1 MELLQLKYF
10 LTVARM
16 ESVTRAAAHHRIPQP
31 AMSQTIA
38 RLEKE
43 LGGVQLFDRKN
54 NRIYLN
60 ENGKLFQKYVENA
73 LLELENGVQ
82 AMRTKHENISG
93 SIRVMA
99 LEGRRFCFDCVSHF
113 AEKYPHINFSISH
126 DYSGDDGAEYDLC
139 ISTVQSHGQM
149 HGSAPLICEPIVLAV
164 HEGHPLS
171 QRESIRLGDLRDEKF
186 ITMSPRSTLY
196 ALTYEYCRSAG
207 FEPHIPFICDDP
219 YYVRKYVSENM
230 GVSLAPAI
238 SWAGRFRPN
247 TRLLPVSDPPLQM
260 TSYLIWD
267 DKRYLSPAVRMF
279 RDYMLEK
286 AAQLEGNLHK

>member
-10 LTVARM
+10 LTVAKM

-43 LGGVQLFDRKN
+43 LGGVRLFDRKN

-60 ENGKLFQKYVENA
+60 ENGRLFQSYVENA

-82 AMRTKHENISG
+82 AMRSKGENVSG
-93 SIRVMA
+93 SIRILA

-113 AEKYPHINFSISH
+113 AEAYPHISFSISH
-126 DYSGDDGAEYDLC
+126 DYSGESGSEYDLC
-139 ISTVQSHGQM
+139 ISTVRAHGQM
-149 HGSAPLICEPIVLAV
+149 QASAPLICEPLVLAV
-164 HEGHPLS
+164 HETHPLAD
-171 QRESIRLGDLRDEKF
+171 QPAIRLSDLRDEKF

-196 ALTYEYCRSAG
+196 ALTYEHCRSAG

-219 YYVRKYVSENM
+219 YYIRKYVSENM
-230 GVSLAPAI
+230 GISLAPAI
-238 SWAGRFRPN
+238 SWAGRFRSN
-247 TRLLPVSDPPLQM
+247 TKLIPVSDPPLQM
-260 TSYLIWD
+260 TSYLLWD
-267 DKRYLSPAVRMF
+267 DKRYLSSAVRTF
-279 RDYMLEK
+279 RDYMLSQ
-286 AAQLEGNLHK
+286 AALIEGNLI